1 MADRESASEAST
13 RVQEIAATMQQAAA
27 TRKRISGSRAE
38 AVARRYFA
46 AISARDLEEA
56 VSLWAP
62 GGREHVRGQIDASAP
77 QGVREFIG
85 QMLDA
90 LPDVRFEVLS
100 TTTEGDRCGVQWRL
114 TGTFAGPGGFA
125 GVAPTGSRV
134 QLEGFDLLTV
144 RDGLIQSND
153 AFTDSM
159 TFARQIGML
168 PAQGSRAEQR
178 MAQAFNAR
186 TRAVDR
192 LAGGEPGM
200 VAEGVWVVQGRP
212 GRCNVYLLEDDGGV
226 TLFDAGAR
234 TMTRAVARAGAQ
246 LGGIRRVVL
255 GHAHTD
261 HRGTAPALGAPVL
274 CHADEVADAQGSG
287 GFRYW
292 PAGLAGLPAPLRQLH
307 GLLHRYAWDGGPVE
321 VSGTV
326 AEGERIAG
334 FEVVELPGHAP
345 GMIGLWRESDRLAL
359 TSDCFYAIDMWGR
372 ACEPRLPE
380 RTYNFDTEQARA
392 SLLKLAALEPAA
404 AWPGHGDAVTG
415 EVGGKLRRAA
425 EAG

>member
-134 QLEGFDLLTV
+134 QLEG
-144 RDGLIQSND
+144 
-153 AFTDSM
+153 
-159 TFARQIGML
+159 
-168 PAQGSRAEQR
+168 
-178 MAQAFNAR
+178 
-186 TRAVDR
+186 
-192 LAGGEPGM
+192 
-200 VAEGVWVVQGRP
+200 
-212 GRCNVYLLEDDGGV
+212 
-226 TLFDAGAR
+226 
-234 TMTRAVARAGAQ
+234 
-246 LGGIRRVVL
+246 
-255 GHAHTD
+255 
-261 HRGTAPALGAPVL
+261 
-274 CHADEVADAQGSG
+274 
-287 GFRYW
+287 
-292 PAGLAGLPAPLRQLH
+292 
-307 GLLHRYAWDGGPVE
+307 
-321 VSGTV
+321 
-326 AEGERIAG
+326 
-334 FEVVELPGHAP
+334 
-345 GMIGLWRESDRLAL
+345 
-359 TSDCFYAIDMWGR
+359 
-372 ACEPRLPE
+372 
-380 RTYNFDTEQARA
+380 
-392 SLLKLAALEPAA
+392 
-404 AWPGHGDAVTG
+404 
-415 EVGGKLRRAA
+415 
-425 EAG
+425 